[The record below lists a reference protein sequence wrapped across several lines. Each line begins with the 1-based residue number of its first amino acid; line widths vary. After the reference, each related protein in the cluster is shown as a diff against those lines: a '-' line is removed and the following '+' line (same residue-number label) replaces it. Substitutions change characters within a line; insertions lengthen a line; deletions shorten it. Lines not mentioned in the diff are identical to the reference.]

1 MRIRITYQWVVVSV
15 VMLLIVSF
23 ADISIGKV
31 EGNGQALVFIE
42 QESGP
47 YMISMGTVPRSPV
60 KGRIHIT
67 VTVSDKSSGIFI
79 TDADVII
86 TGIGPSESASQI
98 GPMAALSDVQAPR
111 FYDLDTQV
119 DYEGRWVF
127 TVDVISNHGQASAIF
142 PIEVVNTNYLTGIIS
157 MVALISFL
165 LVLGLSIRF
174 VLANRS
180 QRIKLSKQ

>member
-1 MRIRITYQWVVVSV
+1 
-15 VMLLIVSF
+15 
-23 ADISIGKV
+23 
-31 EGNGQALVFIE
+31 
-42 QESGP
+42 
-47 YMISMGTVPRSPV
+47 
-60 KGRIHIT
+60 
-67 VTVSDKSSGIFI
+67 
-79 TDADVII
+79 
-86 TGIGPSESASQI
+86 
-98 GPMAALSDVQAPR
+98 SDVQAPR